1 MMNRS
6 GALGLMLGVLVCP
19 AVGAKVIESVEAFK
33 EPTDVRH
40 VIIHHRADEFSA
52 WPANEGL
59 WSWDGGREILL
70 GFVTGPF
77 VEQEGHLLDGTN
89 RAYVFWS

>member
-19 AVGAKVIESVEAFK
+19 AVWAKVVESVEAFK
-33 EPTDVRH
+33 EPTDLRH

-52 WPANEGL
+52 WPANHGL

-77 VEQEGHLLDGTN
+77 VEQEGHLLGGTN
-89 RAYVFWS
+89 RAYLFWS